1 MPAPLSSSIADAFT
15 NLGEINLDEVPDLR
29 RYLSWVPDPRGRC
42 GRWYSLTSLLALC
55 AAAVVA
61 GSVTVEAICE
71 WATDAPA
78 EVLAALGIRRHPLG
92 RRRSPSRRCLTS
104 VLARI
109 DGDAL
114 DRAVCAWLTARR
126 AAPAGD
132 GERAPGLR
140 AVAVD
145 GKTLRGSRNRE
156 GRRVHLLSAVDQDAA
171 VTLAQ
176 RNVGSKTNET
186 GEFKGLLA
194 WMDLAGTVV
203 TFDALHTVKAQAAW
217 LVDVKGAHYAA
228 IVKANQKHLYRQL
241 KGLPWSEVGRGAQ
254 AAETGHGR
262 SESRSVKVCGIDPA
276 AGGLP
281 FPGAVTAIKLHR
293 RRQVDG
299 EKRSRETVYAV
310 TSLEVHQASPADIAA
325 LVRRH
330 WAIENRH
337 HLVRDTTFREDASRL
352 RTGNAPRAMASF
364 RNLAIG
370 GLRLAGVDNLAKAT
384 RYNSRNPYRPLPFI
398 GITPLPISRTFT
410 HALTSRANSHHEQT
424 QFHGEHYVDCYVK
437 K

>member
-1 MPAPLSSSIADAFT
+1 MPAPLSSPIAESFAK
-15 NLGEINLDEVPDLR
+15 LGELDLDEVPDLR

-61 GSVTVEAICE
+61 GSVTLEAVCE
-71 WATDAPA
+71 WAADAPS

-104 VLARI
+104 LLARL

-114 DRAVCAWLTARR
+114 DRAVCAWLAARR
-126 AAPAGD
+126 AAASGD
-132 GERAPGLR
+132 PEPGSPGLR

-145 GKTLRGSRNRE
+145 GKTLRGSKNAE
-156 GRRVHLLSAVDQDAA
+156 GNRVHLLSAVDHAAA

-176 RNVGSKTNET
+176 RNVGPKTNET

-194 WMDLAGTVV
+194 WTDLAGAVV

-217 LVDVKGAHYAA
+217 LIETKQAHYVA
-228 IVKANQKHLYRQL
+228 IVKANQKHLYHQL
-241 KGLPWSEVGRGAQ
+241 KSLPWSEVGRGAH
-254 AAETGHGR
+254 AAETAHGR
-262 SESRSVKVCGIDPA
+262 IESRSVKVCGIDPA

-293 RRQVDG
+293 RRQAKG
-299 EKRSRETVYAV
+299 RKQSRETVYAV
-310 TSLEVHQASPADIAA
+310 TSLEAHQANPAKIAD

-330 WAIENRH
+330 WTIENRS

-352 RTGNAPRAMASF
+352 RTQNAPRAMASF

-370 GLRLAGVDNLAKAT
+370 ALRLAGVDNLAKAT
-384 RYNSRNPYRPLPFI
+384 RHNARNAYRPLPFI
-398 GITPLPISRTFT
+398 GITP
-410 HALTSRANSHHEQT
+410 
-424 QFHGEHYVDCYVK
+424 
-437 K
+437 